1 MPQRIIQ
8 EWIKRIPYYIAEV
21 IRCKGG
27 NEYKEG
33 RKKEEPKVTVYI

>member
-8 EWIKRIPYYIAEV
+8 EWIKRIPYHIAKV

-33 RKKEEPKVTVYI
+33 RKKGEPKVAVYK